1 MEQLANHDQAPQ
13 PKGKAVNF
21 DKIDTFDEAIDYALA
36 AFHVSVDKAH
46 KEKGDKQA
54 QWNVAAWAY
63 LTAYTT
69 MTGMKD
75 LPGDQLA
82 KCKQILGDANR
93 KADVAAG
100 RAPSA

>member
-1 MEQLANHDQAPQ
+1 MDKLPNHDQAPQ

-21 DKIDTFDEAIDYALA
+21 DKVHTFAEAIDYALA

-46 KEKGDKQA
+46 KETGDRQQ
-54 QWNVAAWAY
+54 QWSVAAWAY
-63 LTAYTT
+63 LTSYTT
-69 MTGMKD
+69 MIGMKD
-75 LPGDQLA
+75 LPGDHLA
-82 KCKQILGDANR
+82 QCKQILGDANR